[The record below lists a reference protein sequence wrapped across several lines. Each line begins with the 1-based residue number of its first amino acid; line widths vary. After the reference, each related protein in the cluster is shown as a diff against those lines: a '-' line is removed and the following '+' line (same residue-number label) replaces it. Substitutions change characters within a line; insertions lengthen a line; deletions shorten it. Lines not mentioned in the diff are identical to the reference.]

1 MPYGGVS
8 PYADS
13 KYKMEKVMQETR
25 GLCTTALRFFN
36 VYGPRQDPKSPYTGV
51 ISIFMDKANAG
62 EDLKVFGDGK
72 QTRDFVY
79 VKDVVRA
86 ILLAMKSSRCTFD
99 VFNVCTGKTKTVQEL
114 ATTVIDV
121 FGGGQSSSKVV
132 NLPPRE
138 GDIRESSCDASKAAA
153 GLGFHADF
161 DFERGLRATRDW
173 FKKSDEERKK
183 LVF

>member
-13 KYKMEKVMQETR
+13 KYKMEKVMQGTR

-62 EDLKVFGDGK
+62 ESLKVFGDGK

-86 ILLAMKSSRCTFD
+86 ILLAMKSSRCSFD

-114 ATTVIDV
+114 ATAVIDV
-121 FGGGQSSSKVV
+121 FGGKSKIV

-153 GLGFHADF
+153 GLGFRAE
-161 DFERGLRATRDW
+161 FEFEKGIRATRDW
-173 FKKSDEERKK
+173 FQKSDEERTK
-183 LVF
+183 LLF